1 MSDLVSRQAAL
12 EAVHST
18 IFDFFDMDKDDSDS
32 PMTESDKRLLEL
44 NKAVTTAI
52 RKLPNIDV
60 PARKVGKWTNDRVA
74 YGIYKCTACEGLCRV
89 ASWANCFSEE
99 QMYKEFK
106 FCPNCG
112 AMMDGGEE

>member
-1 MSDLVSRQAAL
+1 MSDQISRQAAI

-60 PARKVGKWTNDRVA
+60 PARKVGKWIDHGVDLWCSEC
-74 YGIYKCTACEGLCRV
+74 GCRIDECQI
-89 ASWANCFSEE
+89 SDS
-99 QMYKEFK
+99 
-106 FCPNCG
+106 CPKCG
-112 AMMDGGEE
+112 AKMDGKESYADWELRRE